1 MRLILKYI
9 RPYIVLALLAPI
21 SILAEVW
28 AELAQPDLM
37 ASIVDQGILGG
48 DADVIMP
55 TCLKMLAIMLLGV
68 AGGIFSIYAAGRV
81 SYAMGADLRADVYAR
96 VSRLAFADID
106 RLEVSSLITRMG
118 DDVTR
123 VQQVVQSSMRLLFR
137 APLLFFGAVVMA
149 LLIDV
154 RVSVIIVSVMLA
166 SFFFMLS
173 LMRWAFP
180 RFVALQSRRDGLA
193 AVLREVLVGVRVAK
207 AYTNEQLE
215 LNRFEVENRGLTL
228 QSIAVGRA
236 MSWLM
241 PVITFALNAAVVLVI
256 YFGAAEVGT
265 GAMGV
270 GGIMAA
276 ISYLAQIQIAI
287 MMASHV
293 IISVTQARASI
304 ARIAEILAT
313 PTESERDAQSSYGLP
328 SKPVSPGA
336 LHFRDV
342 SFSYPADSSAFLL
355 SHVSFSLPEG
365 ATMAIMGETGS
376 GKSTIVNLI
385 ARFYDPTQ
393 GSISIGDADLRSIVR
408 NDLHAHVA
416 VVRQSPTLFAGTIR
430 QNLLM
435 ACPDASDDDIRQA
448 LTDASLA
455 DFVNSLPQ
463 GLDSRVEQGGRNLSG
478 GQRQRLCIAR
488 AIVSRPDI
496 LVLDDSL
503 SALDA
508 TTESHVRASLARLRC
523 TKVIVTQRVST
534 AMRASIIL
542 MLNAGH
548 VEALGSH
555 ADLLAS
561 CSTYRDIFDAQS
573 S

>member
-9 RPYIVLALLAPI
+9 RPYIVLALLAPL

-48 DADVIMP
+48 DADIIMP
-55 TCLKMLAIMLLGV
+55 TCAKMLAIMLLGV
-68 AGGIFSIYAAGRV
+68 AGGVFSIYAAGRV
-81 SYAMGADLRADVYAR
+81 SYSMGADLRADVYAR

-313 PTESERDAQSSYGLP
+313 PTESERDAQSSYGMP
-328 SKPVSPGA
+328 SKPFSHGT
-336 LHFRDV
+336 LHFRNV

-408 NDLHAHVA
+408 DELHAHVA

-435 ACPDASDDDIRQA
+435 ARPDASDDDIRQA
-448 LTDASLA
+448 LADASLA
-455 DFVNSLPQ
+455 DFVDSLPH

-508 TTESHVRASLARLRC
+508 TTEARVRASLARQHC

>member
-9 RPYIVLALLAPI
+9 RPYIVLALLAPL

-37 ASIVDQGILGG
+37 ASIVDHGILGG
-48 DADVIMP
+48 DADIIMP
-55 TCLKMLAIMLLGV
+55 TCLKMLVVMLLGV
-68 AGGIFSIYAAGRV
+68 MGGIFSIYAAGRV
-81 SYAMGADLRADVYAR
+81 SYSMGADLRADLYAR
-96 VSRLAFADID
+96 VSRLAFSDID

-193 AVLREVLVGVRVAK
+193 SVLREVLVGVRVAK
-207 AYTNEQLE
+207 AYTNESLE
-215 LNRFEVENRGLTL
+215 LERFEVENRGLAL
-228 QSIAVGRA
+228 QSIAVGRT

-256 YFGAAEVGT
+256 YFGAAEVGS

-293 IISVTQARASI
+293 IISITQARASI

-313 PTESERDAQSSYGLP
+313 PTEAERDALSSYGAP
-328 SKPVSPGA
+328 SKPFSPGV
-336 LHFRDV
+336 LQFRDV
-342 SFSYPADSSAFLL
+342 SFSYPANSSSFSL
-355 SHVSFSLPEG
+355 SHVSFSIPEG
-365 ATMAIMGETGS
+365 GTMAIMGETGA

-393 GSISIGDADLRSIVR
+393 GSISIAGDDLRSIVR
-408 NDLHAHVA
+408 DELHAHVA
-416 VVRQSPTLFAGTIR
+416 VVRQSPALFAGTIR
-430 QNLLM
+430 QNLLL
-435 ACPDASDDDIRQA
+435 ARPDATDADLCQA
-448 LTDASLA
+448 LADASLS
-455 DFVNSLPQ
+455 DFVNSLPD

-508 TTESHVRASLARLRC
+508 TTEAHVRAALARLGC
-523 TKVIVTQRVST
+523 TKVFVTQRIST
-534 AMRASIIL
+534 AMRASLIL
-542 MLNAGH
+542 MLNAGR
-548 VEALGSH
+548 VDALGSH
-555 ADLLAS
+555 AELLAS
-561 CSTYRDIFDAQS
+561 CPTYRDIFDAQAS
-573 S
+573 

>member
-9 RPYIVLALLAPI
+9 RPYIVLALLAPL

-37 ASIVDQGILGG
+37 ASIVDHGILGG
-48 DADVIMP
+48 DADIIMP
-55 TCLKMLAIMLLGV
+55 TCLKMLVVMLLGV
-68 AGGIFSIYAAGRV
+68 MGGIFSIYAAGRV
-81 SYAMGADLRADVYAR
+81 SYSMGADLRADLYAR
-96 VSRLAFADID
+96 VSRLAFSDID
-106 RLEVSSLITRMG
+106 SLEVSSLITRMG

-193 AVLREVLVGVRVAK
+193 SVLREVLVGVRVAK
-207 AYTNEQLE
+207 AYTNESLE
-215 LNRFEVENRGLTL
+215 LERFEVENRGLAL
-228 QSIAVGRA
+228 QSIAVGRT

-256 YFGAAEVGT
+256 YFGAAEVGS

-293 IISVTQARASI
+293 IISITQARASI

-313 PTESERDAQSSYGLP
+313 PTEAERDALSSYGAP
-328 SKPVSPGA
+328 SKPFSPGV
-336 LHFRDV
+336 LQFRDV
-342 SFSYPADSSAFLL
+342 SFSYPANSSSFTL
-355 SHVSFSLPEG
+355 SHVSFSIPEG
-365 ATMAIMGETGS
+365 GTMAIMGETGA

-393 GSISIGDADLRSIVR
+393 GSISIAGDDLRSIVR
-408 NDLHAHVA
+408 DELHAHVA
-416 VVRQSPTLFAGTIR
+416 VVRQSPALFAGTIR
-430 QNLLM
+430 QNLLL
-435 ACPDASDDDIRQA
+435 ARPDATDADLRQA
-448 LTDASLA
+448 LADASLS
-455 DFVNSLPQ
+455 DFVNSLPE

-508 TTESHVRASLARLRC
+508 TTEAHVRAALARLGC
-523 TKVIVTQRVST
+523 TKVFVTQRIST
-534 AMRASIIL
+534 AMRASLIL
-542 MLNAGH
+542 MLNAGR
-548 VEALGSH
+548 VDALGSH
-555 ADLLAS
+555 AELLAS
-561 CSTYRDIFDAQS
+561 CPTYRDIFDAQAS
-573 S
+573 

>member
-9 RPYIVLALLAPI
+9 RPYILLALLAPL

-37 ASIVDQGILGG
+37 ASIVDQGILGR
-48 DADVIMP
+48 DADIIMP
-55 TCLKMLAIMLLGV
+55 TCVKMLAIMLLGV

-81 SYAMGADLRADVYAR
+81 SYSMGADLRADVYAR

-241 PVITFALNAAVVLVI
+241 PVISFALNAAVVLVI

-313 PTESERDAQSSYGLP
+313 PTESERDAQSTYGLP
-328 SKPVSPGA
+328 SMHFSPGT
-336 LHFRDV
+336 LLFRDV
-342 SFSYPADSSAFLL
+342 SFSYPADSSAFTL
-355 SHVSFSLPEG
+355 SHVSFSLPVG

-393 GSISIGDADLRSIVR
+393 GSISIGDTDLRSIVR
-408 NDLHAHVA
+408 DELHAHVA
-416 VVRQSPTLFAGTIR
+416 VVRQSPTLFAGSIR

-448 LTDASLA
+448 LADASLA
-455 DFVNSLPQ
+455 DFVDSLPQ

-508 TTESHVRASLARLRC
+508 TTESHVRASLARLSC
-523 TKVIVTQRVST
+523 TKVVVTQRVST
-534 AMRASIIL
+534 AMRASMIL

-561 CSTYRDIFDAQS
+561 CPTYRDIFDAQS